1 MQLCPV
7 LDPEFAINNKIS
19 RPQAILVHQKLRM
32 KNFDFSEMWC
42 LGFLLCHQRSCIAKR
57 AFPQCCTGV
66 QARGCHLT
74 SCARRGH
81 NIQQLGVAETRHS
94 LSERLR
100 FLRTSQIEAK
110 KQHWRKYLMC
120 FSYLSASLPFLLKEH
135 LNFVSGIH
143 QSSCPAVILWHV
155 TNKF

>member
-1 MQLCPV
+1 M
-7 LDPEFAINNKIS
+7 
-19 RPQAILVHQKLRM
+19 HQKLRM

-100 FLRTSQIEAK
+100 FLRNLSNRSQKIALEKILNVLFLPVNQPSIPTERTSEF
-110 KQHWRKYLMC
+110 C
-120 FSYLSASLPFLLKEH
+120 FGDSSEFLSCSDIMAH
-135 LNFVSGIH
+135 Y
-143 QSSCPAVILWHV
+143 
-155 TNKF
+155 